1 MTSISSRTVC
11 KYRNHFI
18 FDLLT
23 INQLLFPPPPSLTKR
38 EREERQYKKQLL
50 NIAKEHEK
58 ARELERIQR
67 YHMPQD
73 LKKGEK
79 CKCSMSRDI

>member
-1 MTSISSRTVC
+1 MHIDVSLILLKKPSI
-11 KYRNHFI
+11 FI
-18 FDLLT
+18 FSL
-23 INQLLFPPPPSLTKR
+23 SLTKR

-79 CKCSMSRDI
+79 CK